1 MSHIQLSFNVQE
13 KDDRIKLNLTKSYNK
28 QGLFSQLPYLANLED
43 LMFQN
48 EIQNI
53 INNQEDFQIYLLATS
68 DLNDSIQ
75 ESLDLVVSNGLLN
88 DGTAVWL
95 ELNKITTLLM

>member
-13 KDDRIKLNLTKSYNK
+13 KDNRIKLNLTKSYNK

-53 INNQEDFQIYLLATS
+53 INNQEDFQSYLLATS
-68 DLNDSIQ
+68 DLNDSI
-75 ESLDLVVSNGLLN
+75 
-88 DGTAVWL
+88 
-95 ELNKITTLLM
+95 